1 MNLSSRLFKTAA
13 SPPKSRSCALT
24 EPIQDLIDRVP
35 LMRLVLARGV
45 ERERCVS
52 DKNDKLPES
61 IDLGKTGDLTP
72 EFVMTLFLGW
82 TPAAFW

>member
-1 MNLSSRLFKTAA
+1 
-13 SPPKSRSCALT
+13 
-24 EPIQDLIDRVP
+24 
-35 LMRLVLARGV
+35 MRLVLARGV